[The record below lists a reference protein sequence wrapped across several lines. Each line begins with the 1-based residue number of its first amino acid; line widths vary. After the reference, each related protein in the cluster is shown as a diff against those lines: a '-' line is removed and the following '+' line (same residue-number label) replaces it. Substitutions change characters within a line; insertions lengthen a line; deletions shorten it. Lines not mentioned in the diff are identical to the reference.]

1 MTHRDPLTGVV
12 AESPAAGSPFT
23 FGGFVADVAEKTSKT
38 FAQNLLLFLTLG
50 VSITAV
56 PWTTALQGATIAAVS
71 TAGLAVVQS
80 AWTAPNQY
88 VETFARAG
96 RTFIATGIGAL
107 PVVSPDHVLTFA
119 DVNLAELA
127 GVAGTAAAV
136 SLLTSVA
143 SWKLGADKASPSL
156 VR

>member
-23 FGGFVADVAEKTSKT
+23 FGGFVVDVAEKSGKT
-38 FAQNLLLFLTLG
+38 FAQTLLLFLTLG

-56 PWTTALQGATIAAVS
+56 PWTTALQGAAIATLS
-71 TAGLAVVQS
+71 TAGLAIVQS
-80 AWTAPNQY
+80 AWSSPNQY
-88 VETFARAG
+88 IESFARAG
-96 RTFIATGIGAL
+96 RTFVATAVGAI
-107 PVVSPDHVLTFA
+107 PVVSAEHAVVFA
-119 DVNLAELA
+119 DVDWAQLS
-127 GVAGTAAAV
+127 GVAGTAAAI